1 VPDRLSEILPALRR
15 RWASHSS
22 PTLRPFAVSDGATGS
37 EHGIGTGDPAFTI
50 IVADEEGVRALA
62 SLDQFTIAVAYLEGH
77 LDVAGDLLAAL
88 AMRGLFHDRH
98 PLAYASRFVKP
109 LLKGQVRSDRQFIAS
124 HYDLD
129 NDFFLTFLDTR
140 HRCYTHGLFE
150 RDDEKLEDAMT
161 RKMDLAL
168 DEIGVR
174 PGDEVLEVG
183 GGWGAFAEHAARRG
197 IGVTTLTIS
206 AESERFLLDLAAR
219 EDLPIT
225 VVKEHVYRYVPG
237 RRFAA
242 IVNMGVT
249 EHLPDY
255 PATVRAYQR
264 LLRPGGKIYLDAV
277 AARAKHRVST
287 FMSRYIYPGNAS
299 PMVLQD
305 YVRAVARSPFELISV
320 HEDRHNYFLTCRD
333 WGERLDA
340 ARDQIVRRWGEP
352 LYRRFRLFLWGS
364 AAGFAIGDVLAY
376 RWVLQLPD
384 PATLVPPPSA

>member
-1 VPDRLSEILPALRR
+1 VSERVSQIVPALRR

-22 PTLRPFAVSDGATGS
+22 PTLRPFAVRDGAAGS
-37 EHGIGTGDPAFTI
+37 EHRIGAGEPAFTVT
-50 IVADEEGVRALA
+50 VADDDGAAALG
-62 SLDQFTIAVAYLEGH
+62 SLDQFAIAVAYLDGH
-77 LDVAGDLLAAL
+77 LDIGGNLLAAL
-88 AMRGLFHDRH
+88 AMRDLFHDRH
-98 PLAYASRFVKP
+98 PLAYAARFVKP

-129 NDFFLTFLDTR
+129 SDFFLTFLDTR
-140 HRCYTHGLFE
+140 HRCYTHGLYE

-174 PGDEVLEVG
+174 AGDEVLEVG
-183 GGWGAFAEHAARRG
+183 GGWGAFAEHAARRD
-197 IGVTTLTIS
+197 IRITTLTIS
-206 AESERFLLDLAAR
+206 EESERFLRDLAAR

-225 VVKEHVYRYVPG
+225 VVKEHVYRYAPG

-255 PATVRAYQR
+255 AATLRAYRR
-264 LLRPGGKIYLDAV
+264 LLVAGGKVYLDAV

-287 FMSRYIYPGNAS
+287 FMSRYVYPGNAS

-305 YVRAVARSPFELISV
+305 YVRAVAKSRFELISV

-340 ARDQIVRRWGEP
+340 ARDEIVRRWGEP

-364 AAGFAIGDVLAY
+364 AAGFATGDVLAY
-376 RWVLQLPD
+376 RWVLQLPA
-384 PATLVPPPSA
+384 PATLVPTSG

>member
-1 VPDRLSEILPALRR
+1 MFDQLIEILPVLRR
-15 RWASHSS
+15 RWESSS
-22 PTLRPFAVSDGATGS
+22 PPALRAFAVRHGPTGP
-37 EHGIGTGDPAFTI
+37 EHLVGTGEPAFTI
-50 IVADEEGVRALA
+50 VTADAEGVAALG
-62 SLDQFTIAVAYLEGH
+62 SLDQFAIAVAYLDGH
-77 LDVAGDLLAAL
+77 LDITGDLRAAL
-88 AMRGLFHDRH
+88 AMREIFHDRH
-98 PLAYASRFVKP
+98 PLRYAARFAQP
-109 LLKGQVRSDRQFIAS
+109 LLKGQVRSDRGFIAS

-150 RDDEKLEDAMT
+150 RGDEKLEDAMT
-161 RKMDLAL
+161 RKMDVAF

-174 PGDEVLEVG
+174 AGDAILEVG
-183 GGWGAFAEHAARRG
+183 GGWGAFAEYAARRG
-197 IGVTTLTIS
+197 VEVTTLTIS
-206 AESERFLLDLAAR
+206 AGSERYLLDLATR

-225 VVKEHVYRYVPG
+225 VVKEHVYRYAPG

-249 EHLPDY
+249 EHLPNY
-255 PATVRAYQR
+255 AASLRAYRR
-264 LLRPGGKIYLDAV
+264 LLAPGGKVYLDAV

-305 YVRAVARSPFELISV
+305 YVGAVAKSPFELMSV
-320 HEDRHNYFLTCRD
+320 HEDRWNYALTCTM

-340 ARDQIVRRWGEP
+340 AREEIVGRWGEP

-364 AAGFAIGDVLAY
+364 AAGFSTGRILAY
-376 RWVLQLPD
+376 RWVLRLPD
-384 PATLVPPPSA
+384 PATLTPA